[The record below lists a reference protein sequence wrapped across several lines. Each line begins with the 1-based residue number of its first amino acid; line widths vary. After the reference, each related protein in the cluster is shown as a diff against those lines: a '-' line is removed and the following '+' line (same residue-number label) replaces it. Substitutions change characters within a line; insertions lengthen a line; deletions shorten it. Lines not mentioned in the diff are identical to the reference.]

1 MKLSHSLFFIVFIV
15 LASCSFN
22 NETKTSLTFLRA
34 SGQYMVYEHNDT
46 ILLRGVGLGNWLLP
60 EGYMWHF
67 GENGDR
73 PRKIE
78 KIVEDLTSPEFA
90 QNFWKEFRKNYITEA
105 DIKRIKELG
114 FNSVRPALN
123 ARVFLTEGDTAVF
136 IEENFALLDSLIFWC
151 GKHDLYVILDMHGAP
166 GGQTG
171 QNIDDSPNNE
181 PELFM
186 DPIFEHR
193 LTRLWIKLVE
203 RYKDSPVVAG
213 YDLLNEPLPE
223 RTGAADKYG
232 HMVEPM
238 YKMLTAEIRKIDK
251 KHMIILEGVN
261 WSNDWSIFTEPFDDN
276 LVYQFHYYC
285 WGNPDNLNDISYF
298 LEHRERLNAPVWVGE
313 TGERNPSIYFA
324 TTQYFEKNNI
334 GWAYWP
340 WKKTDNSQVI
350 YSVRPPE
357 GYDRIIQYS
366 RDGIKFDRDSAEQVF
381 TRLLENSKVENCDF
395 LEPVA
400 QAMLC
405 QIPAKIHAVNY
416 GHDGSG
422 FSYLVNDTVKAEY
435 YRRNEPVKTVLLSE
449 TDGKTRSSRQA
460 VLLSGG
466 EWTRYTMASLEDFT
480 ALVGVRV
487 KTETTGTRFI
497 IQFNEVLHEFS
508 LSDTAWTDLT
518 ISDVHFSL
526 GDNFIKAEVVE
537 GKLMLLHFEVT
548 KTTVVK

>member
-1 MKLSHSLFFIVFIV
+1 MKRVNSLLLIPIIF
-15 LASCSFN
+15 LASCSPN
-22 NETKTSLTFLRA
+22 KGTKTSLTFLRT
-34 SGQYMVYEHNDT
+34 SGQYMVNEQNDT

-90 QNFWKEFRKNYITEA
+90 ENFWKEFRQNYITEA
-105 DIKRIKELG
+105 DIKRMKELG

-151 GKHDLYVILDMHGAP
+151 GKHNLYVILDMHGAP

-186 DPIFEHR
+186 DPVFEHR

-203 RYKDSPVVAG
+203 RYKGSPVVAG

-223 RTGAADKYG
+223 RTGAAGKYG

-238 YKMLTAEIRKIDK
+238 YKRLTAEIRKIDK
-251 KHMIILEGVN
+251 KHMIFLEGVN
-261 WSNDWSIFTEPFDDN
+261 WSNDWSIFTKPFDDN

-285 WGNPDNLNDISYF
+285 WSNPDNLNDISYF

-313 TGERNPSIYFA
+313 TGEKNPSIYFA

-340 WKKTDNSQVI
+340 WKKIDNRQVV
-350 YSVRPPE
+350 YSIKPPE

-366 RDGIKFDRDSAEQVF
+366 RDGMKFDRDSAEKVF
-381 TRLLENSKVENCDF
+381 TQLLENIKVENCEF
-395 LEPVA
+395 LEHIT

-405 QIPAKIHAVNY
+405 QVPAKIYAVNY

-422 FSYLVNDTVKAEY
+422 ISYLVNDTVKAAY
-435 YRRNEPVKTVLLSE
+435 YRSNEPVKTVLLNN
-449 TDGKTRSSRQA
+449 TDHKTRASQQA
-460 VLLSGG
+460 VLLAGG
-466 EWTRYTMASLEDFT
+466 EWTRYTMASLEDFEAIVT
-480 ALVGVRV
+480 VRAKSEV
-487 KTETTGTRFI
+487 PGSSFSIRINDDSYE
-497 IQFNEVLHEFS
+497 FN
-508 LSDTAWTDLT
+508 LSDTVWTDLQ
-518 ISDVHFSL
+518 IDNAHFSV
-526 GDNFIKAEVVE
+526 GENSIKTEAME
-537 GKLMLLHFEVT
+537 GKTLFLHFDIT
-548 KTTVVK
+548 KATGVN

>member
-1 MKLSHSLFFIVFIV
+1 
-15 LASCSFN
+15 
-22 NETKTSLTFLRA
+22 
-34 SGQYMVYEHNDT
+34 MVDEQNDT

-78 KIVEDLTSPEFA
+78 RIVEELTSPEFSE
-90 QNFWKEFRKNYITEA
+90 NFWKKFRQNYITEA
-105 DIKRIKELG
+105 DIIKIKELG

-123 ARVFLTEGDTAVF
+123 ARVFLTEGDTAIF
-136 IEENFALLDSLIFWC
+136 IEENFILLDSLVTWC
-151 GKHDLYVILDMHGAP
+151 GRHNIYVILDMHGAP

-193 LTRLWIKLVE
+193 LTRLWIKLAE

-223 RTGAADKYG
+223 RSGAAAKYG

-238 YKMLTAEIRKIDK
+238 YKRLTEKIREIDK
-251 KHMIILEGVN
+251 KHIIILEGID
-261 WSNDWSIFTEPFDDN
+261 WSNDWSIFTGPFDDN

-285 WGNPDNLNDISYF
+285 WGNPDNLNDISNY
-298 LEHRERLNAPVWVGE
+298 LKHRERLNAPVWVGE
-313 TGERNPSIYFA
+313 TGEKNPSIYFS

-340 WKKTDNSQVI
+340 WKKIDNSQVI
-350 YSVRPPE
+350 YSVKAPE
-357 GYDRIIQYS
+357 GYERIIQYS
-366 RDGIKFDRDSAEQVF
+366 RNGMKYDRDSAEQVF
-381 TRLLENSKVENCDF
+381 TQLLENIKLENCEF
-395 LEPVA
+395 REHIS

-405 QIPAKIHAVNY
+405 QVPAKIYAVNY
-416 GHDGSG
+416 GHDGSDI
-422 FSYLVNDTVKAEY
+422 SYLVNDTSKSEY
-435 YRRNEPVKTVLLSE
+435 YRRNEPVKILLINE
-449 TDGKTRSSRQA
+449 TDRKSRASQQA

-466 EWTRYTMASLEDFT
+466 EWTHYTMASLENFN
-480 ALVGVRV
+480 ALVTV
-487 KTETTGTRFI
+487 KAKSELSGSAIR
-497 IQFNEVLHEFS
+497 IQINDVPYEFS
-508 LSDTAWTDLT
+508 LSDTVWTDVQ
-518 ISDVHFSL
+518 IDNAHFSL
-526 GDNFIKAEVVE
+526 GENSIKAEVME
-537 GKLMLLHFEVT
+537 GRTLFLHFDIV
-548 KTTVVK
+548 KTTGAN